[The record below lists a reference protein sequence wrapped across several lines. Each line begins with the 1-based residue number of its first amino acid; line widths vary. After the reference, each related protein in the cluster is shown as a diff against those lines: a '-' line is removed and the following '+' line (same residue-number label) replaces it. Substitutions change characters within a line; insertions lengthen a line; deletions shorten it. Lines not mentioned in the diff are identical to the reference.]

1 MPGHIKKSEGPDPD
15 PDPWLVVS
23 PELKVKLKAKP
34 YDPKKSCWVPEKA
47 TGGYLEGLIEST
59 DGDKVTVTLLTTKD
73 KKVFKKDQ
81 VGQVNP
87 PKFDCS
93 DDMSGLTYLNDAC
106 VLWNSVVRYKN
117 ELIYT
122 YSGLFCIA
130 INPYKRFPIYTQ
142 RAMEIYIGKRRSE
155 CPPHIFGVA
164 EGSYQGMQ
172 NAGKNQSILITGES
186 GAGKTENTKKVISY
200 FASIGASGKKKEGEP
215 GLEDKIVQT
224 NPVLE
229 AWGNAKTVRN
239 DNSSRFGKFIRI
251 WFNQAGKLSG
261 ADMVVYLLEKSRLTF
276 QAELERCYHSF
287 YNLMSDQVVDLKEKC
302 LLSDD
307 IYDYWWVSQG
317 KVTVPSIDDKEDMM
331 FADEAYDIL
340 GFTKEEKYNIYKLTS
355 VVMHMGNLTKDF
367 VPVGKD
373 EQAEVKDD
381 TNARKVAEL
390 CGIDSEWMCTY
401 FCKPKL
407 KVGTEWVSKGQS
419 CSGAASSVSGIG
431 RKVYELV
438 FRFIVDKCNVTLIDT
453 SMKKVQYIGCLDIA
467 GFEIFDYNG
476 FEQIC
481 INFCNEKLQQFFNQ
495 HMFVLEQEEYVR
507 EGIEWANVDFGMDLQ
522 KCITMFEKPMGL
534 LAILE
539 EESLFPK
546 ATDTTFAAK
555 LHENLLGKCEN
566 FQKANPKPDPNAH
579 FAVIHYAATVSYNLT
594 GWLDKNKDPL
604 NDTVVELM
612 KNGSNALLVECF
624 HDHPGQPLEAKKD
637 QGGGGRKKGGGK
649 TVSSFY
655 KGQLDDLMKTLYAT
669 DPSFIRCVVPNTHK
683 QPGGVEPGLVMH
695 QYQCNGVLAG
705 IAICRKGFPNK
716 MLYPEFKAR
725 YNILAAGAVAKAKND
740 KAAAKAVLDTIK
752 LETEKYRLGH
762 TKVFFRAGILGFM
775 EEVREDRIG
784 NVLSWLQGQAR
795 GKASR
800 LVFKKMQDQK
810 LALYCLQRTIRNW
823 HIGKTWLWWQLWLVI
838 KPNLKCTKF
847 AQYKAEYEEKIAIA
861 EAHIDKALADRKK
874 VEAVHQTLLAQKN
887 ELVLALQSGGSAV
900 QDIIDKT
907 NRVEAMAADVQ
918 KQLDECNNRV
928 SGEKQQMDAISQQ
941 MSKVNSQKSSLGQEI
956 ESLEGKLANAEQD
969 RADKDDQIRTLKDE
983 IEHQND
989 MISKLQREKKG
1000 CQESRQRT
1008 EEDIQA
1014 MEDKCNHLARVKS
1027 KLEQSLDEAEDSLER
1042 EKKSKGDVEKLK
1054 RKIEGDLKLTQETVS
1069 DLERVKA
1076 ELNQSVQRKEKE
1088 VAAISAKIEDE
1099 GTLGSKYS
1107 KQIKELQARL
1117 EELDEE
1123 LAIER
1128 ANRSKAEK
1136 SRAILKKDLEDLGS
1150 RLEEAGA
1157 NTATQVEL
1165 NKKREGEL
1173 ARLKGE
1179 LEEHNIAHEGTLA
1192 ALRMKHNNTM
1202 AELGE
1207 QIDNLNGMKVR
1218 SEKDKANLEADLQE
1232 ARGNL
1237 EDTVRAKAEMD
1248 KNGKLIQGSIVDTH
1262 TKLDEMARALN
1273 EADSQRKRLEVEKQ
1287 DLDRQIEEGENGMAQ
1302 LNKNKISLTTQL
1314 EDTKRMA
1321 DAEARDRSS
1330 MLSKYKNL
1338 TTELESVRE
1347 KIDDEHQRKS
1357 DALKA
1362 LSKAQ
1367 AEIQLWRSRYETE
1380 GMGRVDE
1387 LEASRGKLQA
1397 RIQEAEETVET
1408 LQAKIANSEKS
1419 KGRMQSDLEEISMEY
1434 ERTHA
1439 AAIIT
1444 EKRGRNFDKVI
1455 GEWKAKSDDVS
1466 AEVDASQKECRN
1478 YNSELFRL
1486 RAAHDEVVEQLDVVK
1501 RENKNLADEIKDL
1514 LDQLG
1519 DGGRSIHELDK
1530 QRRRLEVEK
1539 EELQA
1544 ALEEAEAAL
1553 EQEENKVLRAQLEL
1567 GQVRQEI
1574 DRKIQEKEEEF
1585 DNTRKNHQRA
1595 MDSLGASLEA
1605 EQRAKSEG
1613 LRIKK
1618 KLESDINELEIALD
1632 HSNKANSEGQKAIKR
1647 YQANLR
1653 DTIQSFEDEARS
1665 RQEVM
1670 EAVGISERKAN
1681 ALSGEVEESRA
1692 LLDSADRTK
1701 RQIDTELADARNAV
1715 NEMQVINSKA
1725 MHEKRNVESMIH
1737 TLQAEIDD
1745 MLAQAKNSEEK
1756 SKRAMVDAA
1765 RLADELRSE
1774 QDHANA
1780 EARGKRTL
1788 DSQLS
1793 ELENRLTDAEAAAMK
1808 GGKNAMSKLEMK
1820 IRELEMELGNVQ
1832 SHTTENYK
1840 AFQRAERRIKEL
1852 QFQQDEDRK
1861 NQDRMGELANKLQSK
1876 IKTYKQQIEEA
1887 EEIAALNLA
1896 KFRKA
1901 QQELEETEERS
1912 KMAEA
1917 QIGTIRMGSTF

>member
-1 MPGHIKKSEGPDPD
+1 MPGHVKKSEGPDPD

-23 PELKVKLKAKP
+23 DELKVKLKAKP
-34 YDPKKSCWVPEKA
+34 YDPKKSCWVPEKG

-59 DGDKVTVTLLTTKD
+59 DGDKVTVKIKD
-73 KKVFKKDQ
+73 SGDTKVFKKDQ

-142 RAMEIYIGKRRSE
+142 RAMEIYIGRRRNE

-164 EGSYQGMQ
+164 EGSYQGML

-251 WFNQAGKLSG
+251 WFNQGGKLSG
-261 ADMVVYLLEKSRLTF
+261 ADMVTYLLEKSRLTF

-287 YNLMSDQVVDLKEKC
+287 YNIMSDAVADCKEQC
-302 LLSDD
+302 QLSND

-317 KVTVPSIDDKEDMM
+317 KVTVPSIDDKEDMQ

-340 GFTKEEKYNIYKLTS
+340 GFSSQQKYDVYKLTA
-355 VVMHMGNLTKDF
+355 VVMHMGNMTKDF

-373 EQAEVKDD
+373 EQAEIKDD
-381 TNARKVAEL
+381 LNCVKVAAI
-390 CGIDSEWMCTY
+390 CGIDCEWMITY

-419 CSGAASSVSGIG
+419 CTGAASSVSGIA
-431 RKVYELV
+431 RKIYELV
-438 FRFIVDKCNVTLIDT
+438 FRFIVDKCNETLFDPN
-453 SMKKVQYIGCLDIA
+453 MKKVQYIGCLDIA

-546 ATDTTFAAK
+546 ASDQTFAAK

-566 FQKANPKPDPNAH
+566 FQKPSPKPDPNAH

-594 GWLDKNKDPL
+594 AWLEKNKDPL

-612 KNGSNALLVECF
+612 KNGSNALLVQCF
-624 HDHPGQPLEAKKD
+624 LDHPGQPLEVKKD
-637 QGGGGRKKGGGK
+637 TGGRKKGGGK

-655 KGQLDDLMKTLYAT
+655 KTQLDELMKVLYST

-683 QPGGVEPGLVMH
+683 QPGGVEAGLVMH

-716 MLYPEFKAR
+716 MIYPEFKAR
-725 YNILAAGAVAKAKND
+725 YNILGAAVVAKAKND
-740 KAAAKAVLDTIK
+740 KSAAGAVLK
-752 LETEKYRLGH
+752 LIQLEPEKFRLGH
-762 TKVFFRAGILGFM
+762 TKVFFRAGILGYM
-775 EEVREDRIG
+775 EEIREDRIG
-784 NVLSWLQGQAR
+784 SVLSWLQAQAR

-823 HIGKTWLWWQLWLVI
+823 HIGRTWLWWQLWLLI

-874 VEAVHQTLLAQKN
+874 VEAVNNALLGQKN

-907 NRVEAMAADVQ
+907 NRIEAMAADVQ
-918 KQLDECNNRV
+918 KQLSDVQARV
-928 SGEKQQMDAISQQ
+928 KAEKAQKESIEQGQ
-941 MSKVNSQKSSLGQEI
+941 SKVNQEINTLGNEIQNLESSLT
-956 ESLEGKLANAEQD
+956 SSEQD
-969 RADKDDQIRTLKDE
+969 RADKDDQIRTLKEE

-989 MISKLQREKKG
+989 MINKLQREKKNVG
-1000 CQESRQRT
+1000 ESKQKT

-1014 MEDKCNHLARVKS
+1014 MEDRCNHLSRVKG

-1054 RKIEGDLKLTQETVS
+1054 RKVEGDLKLTQETLS

-1076 ELNQSVQRKEKE
+1076 ELSQSVQRKDKE
-1088 VAAISAKIEDE
+1088 ISAISAKIEDE
-1099 GTLGSKYS
+1099 STLGSKYS
-1107 KQIKELQARL
+1107 KQIKELQSRL

-1123 LAIER
+1123 LLVER
-1128 ANRSKAEK
+1128 QNRSKAEK
-1136 SRAILKKDLEDLGS
+1136 SRAILKKDLEDLGA

-1165 NKKREGEL
+1165 NKKREAEL

-1179 LEEHNIAHEGTLA
+1179 LEEMNIAHEGTLA

-1207 QIDNLNGMKVR
+1207 QIDALNVNKTK
-1218 SEKDKANLEADLQE
+1218 SEKDKSNMERDLQE
-1232 ARGNL
+1232 CRSTL
-1237 EDTVRAKAEMD
+1237 EDGVRAKAEMD
-1248 KNGKLIQGSIVDTH
+1248 KNGKMIQGSIVDSH
-1262 TKLDEMARALN
+1262 QKLDEMARALN
-1273 EADSQRKRLEVEKQ
+1273 EAESQKKRLQVEKQ
-1287 DLDRQIEEGENGMAQ
+1287 DLERQIEEGDNGMANM
-1302 LNKNKISLTTQL
+1302 NKQKISLTTQL
-1314 EDTKRMA
+1314 EDTKRLA

-1330 MLSKYKNL
+1330 LLTKFKNC
-1338 TTELESVRE
+1338 TTDLENTRE
-1347 KIDDEHQRKS
+1347 RIEDEHQRKS

-1397 RIQEAEETVET
+1397 RIQEAEETVES
-1408 LQAKIANSEKS
+1408 LQCKIANSEKS
-1419 KGRMQSDLEEISMEY
+1419 KNRMQSDLEEISMEY

-1444 EKRGRNFDKVI
+1444 EKRGKNFDKVI
-1455 GEWKAKSDDVS
+1455 NEWKCKAEDIS
-1466 AEVDASQKECRN
+1466 AELDASQNECRN

-1486 RAAHDEVVEQLDVVK
+1486 RAASDEVVEQLDIVK

-1585 DNTRKNHQRA
+1585 NNTR
-1595 MDSLGASLEA
+1595 
-1605 EQRAKSEG
+1605 
-1613 LRIKK
+1613 
-1618 KLESDINELEIALD
+1618 
-1632 HSNKANSEGQKAIKR
+1632 
-1647 YQANLR
+1647 
-1653 DTIQSFEDEARS
+1653 
-1665 RQEVM
+1665 
-1670 EAVGISERKAN
+1670 
-1681 ALSGEVEESRA
+1681 
-1692 LLDSADRTK
+1692 
-1701 RQIDTELADARNAV
+1701 
-1715 NEMQVINSKA
+1715 
-1725 MHEKRNVESMIH
+1725 
-1737 TLQAEIDD
+1737 
-1745 MLAQAKNSEEK
+1745 
-1756 SKRAMVDAA
+1756 
-1765 RLADELRSE
+1765 
-1774 QDHANA
+1774 
-1780 EARGKRTL
+1780 
-1788 DSQLS
+1788 
-1793 ELENRLTDAEAAAMK
+1793 
-1808 GGKNAMSKLEMK
+1808 
-1820 IRELEMELGNVQ
+1820 
-1832 SHTTENYK
+1832 
-1840 AFQRAERRIKEL
+1840 
-1852 QFQQDEDRK
+1852 
-1861 NQDRMGELANKLQSK
+1861 
-1876 IKTYKQQIEEA
+1876 
-1887 EEIAALNLA
+1887 
-1896 KFRKA
+1896 
-1901 QQELEETEERS
+1901 
-1912 KMAEA
+1912 
-1917 QIGTIRMGSTF
+1917 